1 MSEVRVTVER
11 PSDYDTDELA
21 DLSSALRNELLELD
35 VDAVEPVVDAAP
47 PEGAKGLPA
56 WAATLLVRLGLSSL
70 GALVTRLRHWAGR
83 TGHSVEVTIDGDT
96 LKITGASAEQ
106 QEKLINAWL
115 VRHGSVIR
123 P

>member
-56 WAATLLVRLGLSSL
+56 WAATLLVRPRLVLSAIEGMAGPVQ
-70 GALVTRLRHWAGR
+70 GAWPFAGEGPPAGYGGVTTRARLTEGIALTW
-83 TGHSVEVTIDGDT
+83 
-96 LKITGASAEQ
+96 
-106 QEKLINAWL
+106 
-115 VRHGSVIR
+115 
-123 P
+123 